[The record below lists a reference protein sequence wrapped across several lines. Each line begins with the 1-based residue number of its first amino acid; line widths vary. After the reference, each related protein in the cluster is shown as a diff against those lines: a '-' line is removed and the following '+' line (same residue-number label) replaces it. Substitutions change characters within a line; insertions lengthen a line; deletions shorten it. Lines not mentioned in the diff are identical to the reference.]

1 MPPCSPDLNPIEFF
15 WKDLKRYPA
24 KLLSFDEAV
33 TEASRIANE
42 LLMRSIGLRL
52 WGSYRI
58 FVVRD
63 LYGQEV
69 ILLSVICRVKQVI
82 RYGIDYTY

>member
-1 MPPCSPDLNPIEFF
+1 LEGFKEIS
-15 WKDLKRYPA
+15 
-24 KLLSFDEAV
+24 SEAV